1 MRVPPRGGFN
11 TMPRRMVVVRSFA
24 SFSGR
29 GAASKPQPRVSS
41 LAVSFF
47 LGVTA
52 GTTVAYTHARN
63 SLKRDDRS
71 STSESAPAA
80 GAIKVATVVEHEAL
94 THGWPLD
101 SSSIIHEK
109 SSYACAFDG
118 RTRNPRWVIEKITP
132 ETLNGPGT
140 RKRSE
145 FHEDD
150 EVSWKHRSVLSDYR
164 GSGYDRGHLVAAAD
178 QKSSQEDMDS
188 TFSLSNISPQVG
200 DGFNRDYWAK
210 LEQFVR
216 DVVQEKSG
224 RAAYV
229 ATGPLFLP
237 AKNETA
243 REEGAQSPNDGNIV
257 RVKSPKSTQWQ
268 MRHPVLGT
276 PPAMMH
282 VPTHFFKVVLVEDE
296 GARVACAAFVLPN
309 APIPNDVPLQRFVV
323 PLTALEMVS
332 GLEFFKRGLVSSDRV
347 AFEKEELA
355 FMERTAHQLPGID
368 KTPALPLA
376 SSVGSLGKKS
386 SRSDAETRNAGTR
399 WSSVRH
405 LCSVTSCELK
415 PSKWDKK

>member
-1 MRVPPRGGFN
+1 MRGAPHGGFN
-11 TMPRRMVVVRSFA
+11 NTPRRMVVVRSFS

-29 GAASKPQPRVSS
+29 GSASKPQPGVSS

-52 GTTVAYTHARN
+52 GATVAYTHARN
-63 SLKRDDRS
+63 SLKRCNQP
-71 STSESAPAA
+71 TASESSPAA
-80 GAIKVATVVEHEAL
+80 GTTKVAAVVEHEAL

-140 RKRSE
+140 RKRSD
-145 FHEDD
+145 FHEDN
-150 EVSWKHRSVLSDYR
+150 EVSWKHRSALSDYR

-178 QKSSQEDMDS
+178 QKGSQEDMDS

-243 REEGAQSPNDGNIV
+243 REEAQSPNDGDIV
-257 RVKSPKSTQWQ
+257 RFKQPKPTQWQ

-282 VPTHFFKVVLVEDE
+282 VPTHFFKVVLVEDD

-309 APIPNDVPLQRFVV
+309 APIPNEIPLQRFVV

-347 AFEKEELA
+347 AFEKEELV
-355 FMERTAHQLPGID
+355 FMEKIAHQLPDVD
-368 KTPALPLA
+368 KKPALPPTLM
-376 SSVGSLGKKS
+376 VGSLPQKI
-386 SRSDAETRNAGTR
+386 SRSDAETRNAGKR

-405 LCSVTSCELK
+405 LCSVTSCEIK

>member
-1 MRVPPRGGFN
+1 MRGAPHGGFN
-11 TMPRRMVVVRSFA
+11 NTPRRMVVVRSFS

-29 GAASKPQPRVSS
+29 GSASKPQPGVSS

-52 GTTVAYTHARN
+52 GATVAYTHARN
-63 SLKRDDRS
+63 SLKRCNQP
-71 STSESAPAA
+71 TASESSPAA
-80 GAIKVATVVEHEAL
+80 GTTKVAAVVEHEAL

-140 RKRSE
+140 RKRSD
-145 FHEDD
+145 FHEDN
-150 EVSWKHRSVLSDYR
+150 EVSWKHRSALSDYR

-178 QKSSQEDMDS
+178 QKGSQEDMDS

-243 REEGAQSPNDGNIV
+243 REEAQSPNDGDIV
-257 RVKSPKSTQWQ
+257 RFKQPKPTQWQ

-282 VPTHFFKVVLVEDE
+282 VPTHFFKVVLVEDD

-309 APIPNDVPLQRFVV
+309 APIPNEIPLQRFVV

-347 AFEKEELA
+347 AFEKEELV
-355 FMERTAHQLPGID
+355 FMEKIAHQLPDVD
-368 KTPALPLA
+368 KKPALPPTLM
-376 SSVGSLGKKS
+376 VGSLPQKI
-386 SRSDAETRNAGTR
+386 SRSDAETRNAGKR
-399 WSSVRH
+399 WSSVHH
-405 LCSVTSCELK
+405 LCSVTSCEIK